1 VSGLRAVVFDLD
13 DTLYPER
20 DYVLS
25 GFRAVAGWSDPNLGI
40 PAEQGFA
47 QMKALLDQGVRGE
60 IFNRW
65 LERHGLLDNDRV
77 ARLVELY
84 RQHEPK
90 IRLFPEVTSL
100 LSSLRTQY
108 CLGLVTDGYREVQQR
123 KLAALNLAGYFD
135 AVVFADE
142 WGRGAW
148 KPSPVP
154 FHAVLERLGH
164 LSPSESVYVA
174 DNPAKDFLGA
184 RRVGMATVWVR
195 RPTGFYTS
203 LEPADLE
210 HRPDICVGRLDELSP
225 ALGRLC
231 DTSRPPSFRRP

>member
-1 VSGLRAVVFDLD
+1 MSGWRAIVFDLD

-25 GFRAVAGWSDPNLGI
+25 GFRAVAAWSDPNLGI

-47 QMKALLDQGVRGE
+47 ELQALLDQGVRGE

-65 LERHGLLDNDRV
+65 LERHGLVDDGRV
-77 ARLVELY
+77 ARLVALY

-90 IRLFPEVTSL
+90 ISLFPEVTSL
-100 LSSLRTQY
+100 LSSLRTRY
-108 CLGLVTDGYREVQQR
+108 YLGLLTDGYREVQQR

-142 WGRGAW
+142 WGREAW

-154 FHAVLERLGH
+154 FYAVLERLGH
-164 LSPSESVYVA
+164 LSPAEAVYVA
-174 DNPAKDFLGA
+174 DNPTKDFLGA

-195 RPTGFYTS
+195 RPTGFYANE
-203 LEPADLE
+203 EPADLE
-210 HRPDICVGRLDELSP
+210 HHPDICVRRLDELGP
-225 ALGRLC
+225 ALARLA
-231 DTSRPPSFRRP
+231 DRFLINVAG

>member
-1 VSGLRAVVFDLD
+1 VSGWRAIVFDLD

-25 GFRAVAGWSDPNLGI
+25 GFRAVAAWSDPNLGI

-47 QMKALLDQGVRGE
+47 EMQALLDQGVRSE
-60 IFNRW
+60 VFNRW
-65 LERHGLLDNDRV
+65 LEGHGLLDNGRV
-77 ARLVELY
+77 ARLVALY

-90 IRLFPEVTSL
+90 ISLFPEVTSL
-100 LSSLRTQY
+100 LSSLQNQY
-108 CLGLVTDGYREVQQR
+108 YLGLVTDGYWEVQQR

-135 AVVFADE
+135 AIVFADE

-154 FHAVLERLGH
+154 FYAVLERLGH
-164 LSPSESVYVA
+164 LSPTQSVYVA

-195 RPTGFYTS
+195 RPTGFYANQ
-203 LEPADLE
+203 EPADLE
-210 HRPDICVGRLDELSP
+210 HHPDICVTSLDELSL
-225 ALGRLC
+225 ALGRLT
-231 DTSRPPSFRRP
+231 DRFLINVAG

>member
-1 VSGLRAVVFDLD
+1 VSGWRAIVFDLD

-25 GFRAVAGWSDPNLGI
+25 GFRAVAAWAEPNLGI
-40 PAEQGFA
+40 LAEQGFA
-47 QMKALLDQGVRGE
+47 EMQALLDQGVRGE

-65 LERHGLLDNDRV
+65 LERHSLLDGGSV
-77 ARLVELY
+77 AHLVELY

-90 IRLFPEVTSL
+90 ISLFPEVTGL

-108 CLGLVTDGYREVQQR
+108 YLGLVTDGYREVQQR

-142 WGRGAW
+142 WGLEAW

-154 FHAVLERLGH
+154 FYAVLERLGH
-164 LSPSESVYVA
+164 LSPAESVYVA
-174 DNPAKDFLGA
+174 DNPTKDFLGA

-195 RPTGFYTS
+195 RPTGFYANQ
-203 LEPADLE
+203 EPADLE
-210 HRPDICVGRLDELSP
+210 HQPDIRVTSLDELSP
-225 ALGRLC
+225 ALRRLT
-231 DTSRPPSFRRP
+231 DRFLINVAG

>member
-1 VSGLRAVVFDLD
+1 VSGWRAIVFDLD

-25 GFRAVAGWSDPNLGI
+25 GFRAVAAWAEPNLGI

-47 QMKALLDQGVRGE
+47 EMQALLDQGVRGE

-65 LERHGLLDNDRV
+65 LERHGLLDGASV
-77 ARLVELY
+77 AHLVELY

-90 IRLFPEVTSL
+90 ISLFPEVTSL
-100 LSSLRTQY
+100 LRSLRTQY

-154 FHAVLERLGH
+154 FYAVLERLGH
-164 LSPSESVYVA
+164 LSPAESVYVA

-184 RRVGMATVWVR
+184 RRVGMATVRVR
-195 RPTGFYTS
+195 RPTGFYANQ
-203 LEPADLE
+203 EPADLE
-210 HRPDICVGRLDELSP
+210 HHPDICVTSLDELSP
-225 ALGRLC
+225 ALRRLT
-231 DTSRPPSFRRP
+231 DRFLINVAG

>member
-1 VSGLRAVVFDLD
+1 VSGWRAIVFDLD

-25 GFRAVAGWSDPNLGI
+25 GFRAVAAWVEPNLGI
-40 PAEQGFA
+40 AAEQGFA
-47 QMKALLDQGVRGE
+47 EMQALLDQGVRGE

-65 LERHGLLDNDRV
+65 LERHGLLDDARV

-84 RQHEPK
+84 RQHEPE
-90 IRLFPEVTSL
+90 ISPFPEVASL
-100 LSSLRTQY
+100 LNSLRTRY
-108 CLGLVTDGYREVQQR
+108 CLGLVTDGYGEVQQR

-154 FHAVLERLGH
+154 FYAVLERLGH
-164 LSPSESVYVA
+164 LSPAESVYVA

-195 RPTGFYTS
+195 RPTGFYANQ
-203 LEPADLE
+203 EPADLE
-210 HRPDICVGRLDELSP
+210 HQPDIRVTSLDELSP
-225 ALGRLC
+225 ALRRLT
-231 DTSRPPSFRRP
+231 DRFLINVGG